1 VSVRLT
7 SPAASWPS
15 GLSTYPTTSTACF
28 LRVPAYVFC
37 RQFASVRLAPTS
49 APYSH
54 VVPAV
59 GRANSPRQ
67 AAPKIIEDVVRNVSL
82 EVAAALVASICA

>member
-1 VSVRLT
+1 
-7 SPAASWPS
+7 
-15 GLSTYPTTSTACF
+15 
-28 LRVPAYVFC
+28 
-37 RQFASVRLAPTS
+37 VRLAPTS

-59 GRANSPRQ
+59 DRANSPRQ